1 MAQYPT
7 PKQSD
12 DKSNSRPTGETK
24 VDHPIDPKP
33 AAEKPMS
40 ADELSGV
47 QAFLNKHLSADK
59 EDETKPP
66 KPTPKAAP
74 FKPKAAPNKPKAA
87 QPEAAPALTAAEIA
101 AAAAEGVAR
110 GMAKPVT
117 EKEPE
122 KPAATLKE
130 ADQRKVAVLKKME
143 ELYGEANPKY
153 KGISGR
159 YSESIIA
166 LQEYAKK
173 WEAEHPGKT
182 FDEEDPEHE
191 EFFKLHDVD
200 WADEDFDDA
209 RIAEAAD
216 RIVDQRLKPTQKE
229 LEALQRE
236 NRLNKSQAEIKLAQD
251 DAARTFWSKFG
262 EGYGDIVDA
271 NGNVNSVKLEELAKS
286 DPERLRVMVN
296 AARAIDV
303 EAAEIH
309 KLYAGLVEN
318 DVKGNPAH
326 RNINAFVASM
336 EQALM
341 KRPIQER
348 TNEEGKDFL
357 PAVKYWNL
365 TKAEREK
372 YWTFTEQDVKYMR
385 VTDIASAVQKQIA
398 EQEAAF
404 VRWAKA
410 RGLPIEEA
418 PAASDASNGAAAVPP
433 EPGADPAEMKEAA
446 SAEKPQS
453 PSDSGGPRMAAA
465 RGARE
470 ESAQSAVSAFANR
483 FLGVK

>member
-7 PKQSD
+7 QKQSD

-24 VDHPIDPKP
+24 VDHPIEPKP
-33 AAEKPMS
+33 AGEKPMS

-47 QAFLNKHLSADK
+47 QAFLNKHLSAGGEEAAK
-59 EDETKPP
+59 AKPSP
-66 KPTPKAAP
+66 KVAP
-74 FKPKAAPNKPKAA
+74 FKPKPAAAKPKAA
-87 QPEAAPALTAAEIA
+87 QPPPPPALTAADIA

-117 EKEPE
+117 EKEAE
-122 KPAATLKE
+122 KPVALKD

-143 ELYGEANPKY
+143 ELYGDANPKY
-153 KGISGR
+153 KGISER
-159 YSESIIA
+159 YSESIVA

-173 WEAEHPGKT
+173 WEVEHPGKT
-182 FDEEDPEHE
+182 FDEEDAEHE
-191 EFFKLHDVD
+191 DFFKTHDVD

-216 RIVDQRLKPTQKE
+216 RIVDQKLRPTQKE
-229 LEALQRE
+229 LESLQKE

-251 DAARTFWSKFG
+251 DAARTFWAKFG
-262 EGYGDIVDA
+262 DGYGDIVDA
-271 NGNVNSVKLEELAKS
+271 NGNVNATKLEELAKT
-286 DPERLRVMVN
+286 DPEGLRVMVD

-326 RNINAFVASM
+326 RNINAFVANM

-365 TKAEREK
+365 PKAEREK
-372 YWTFTEQDVKYMR
+372 FWTFTENDVKYMR
-385 VTDIASAVQKQIA
+385 VTDIASAVQRQISQ
-398 EQEAAF
+398 QEAAF

-410 RGLPIEEA
+410 KGLPVEE
-418 PAASDASNGAAAVPP
+418 PPSGSNGAPP
-433 EPGADPAEMKEAA
+433 ESGSEPAESEAP
-446 SAEKPQS
+446 SGSEKPQS

-465 RGARE
+465 RGAGE
-470 ESAQSAVSAFANR
+470 ESAQSAVSTFANR

>member
-12 DKSNSRPTGETK
+12 DKSNSRPTGETN

-33 AAEKPMS
+33 TGEKPMS

-47 QAFLNKHLSADK
+47 QAFLNKHLSGGGEEAAK
-59 EDETKPP
+59 AKPSP
-66 KPTPKAAP
+66 KPAP
-74 FKPKAAPNKPKAA
+74 FKPKPAAPKPKAV
-87 QPEAAPALTAAEIA
+87 QPPPPPALTAADIA
-101 AAAAEGVAR
+101 AAAAEGVVR

-117 EKEPE
+117 EKEAE
-122 KPAATLKE
+122 KPTALKDT
-130 ADQRKVAVLKKME
+130 DQRKVAVLKKME

-153 KGISGR
+153 KGISER
-159 YSESIIA
+159 YSESIVA

-182 FDEEDPEHE
+182 FDEEDVEHE
-191 EFFKLHDVD
+191 EFFKTHDVD